1 MIRPD
6 MLLVL
11 FNREFRRVRKN
22 PMALIFLGLLSAI
35 ALLVALSAP
44 TQPKAPPLIVYV
56 LYDKHAEWLDDLTN
70 SLPDKPE
77 VHIVPRDRVMEV
89 DGRPQLEDGHSLVE
103 VLNSDPSQPI
113 GIRGHYI
120 GKDSSAMQP
129 FWNWFWPAVAEY
141 QSGHQVT
148 FQHKL
153 VPMRSRASVRA
164 MLSLED
170 TSVADLVKKELIGSV
185 MLLIVMFFSCCHL
198 LVSFTAQDRER
209 GTLTALA
216 LSPART
222 SEIMC
227 AKFAFHMLMSV
238 VGSVAI
244 TGILVP
250 AALARPVFWVALV
263 LTSLGLM
270 CVATCMTAIV
280 KTQSS
285 AALLVLSYMLG
296 GSMLFYLATQ
306 FSVFALIKRL
316 SFESYSFPL
325 IYLSLK
331 NPIPLMYAPGVAT
344 MFMIVG
350 AWLFV
355 ARHCFYRFGW
365 R

>member
-11 FNREFRRVRKN
+11 LNREIRRTQKN

-35 ALLVALSAP
+35 AVLVAVSAP
-44 TQPKAPPLIVYV
+44 KAPEAPPLIVWIVYERP
-56 LYDKHAEWLDDLTN
+56 AEWIDHLTEN
-70 SLPDKPE
+70 LPDKPE
-77 VHIVPRDRVMEV
+77 IHVVPSSRVTGDSE
-89 DGRPQLEDGHSLVE
+89 RPQLPPAHSLVE
-103 VLNSDPSQPI
+103 VFNGDPSKPVRI
-113 GIRGHYI
+113 LGHYI
-120 GKDSSAMQP
+120 GKESSAMQP
-129 FWNWFWPAVAEY
+129 FWNWFWPTIAEH
-141 QSGHQVT
+141 QSGHQIAFT
-148 FQHKL
+148 QSLK
-153 VPMRSRASVRA
+153 PMRSRTSFSA
-164 MLSLED
+164 MMSLED

-209 GTLTALA
+209 GTLNALA

-227 AKFAFHMLMSV
+227 AKFCFHMILSV
-238 VGSVAI
+238 VGSVVI

-280 KTQSS
+280 KTQAS
-285 AALLVLSYMLG
+285 AALMVLSYMLG

-306 FSVFALIKRL
+306 FSIFAMIKRL

-331 NPIPLMYAPGVAT
+331 QPIPLAYAPGAAT
-344 MFMIVG
+344 MFVIV
-350 AWLFV
+350 AVWLFV